1 MALTD
6 DDIDKIAR
14 LARLKPTAEE
24 KRRLLSDLNKILE
37 YMEIIDEIDIEGV
50 EEMSHTALRETPFR
64 EDVVKTGLSQ
74 KDAILNAPK
83 TQNGLFVVSK
93 IIDNPDFSK

>member
-6 DDIDKIAR
+6 DDIDKIVR

-37 YMEIIDEIDIEGV
+37 YMEIINEIDIESI
-50 EEMSHTALRETPFR
+50 EEMSHTVLRETPFR
-64 EDVVKTGLSQ
+64 EDIARPGLSQ
-74 KDAILNAPK
+74 KDAILNAPQS
-83 TQNGLFVVSK
+83 QNGLFVVPK
-93 IIDNPDFSK
+93 IIDNPDSSK